1 MNAKLSGPTRKLVK
15 KSSGRAPWQTSSA
28 TYNKTVREAPDV
40 VLPSQSQGSAARP
53 VSASP
58 VHGQGSK
65 GFGRSS

>member
-1 MNAKLSGPTRKLVK
+1 MNTKLSGPPQKLVK
-15 KSSGRAPWQTSSA
+15 KSSGRAPWRASSA
-28 TYNKTVREAPDV
+28 NYNKTVREALDV
-40 VLPSQSQGSAARP
+40 VLPSQSQGSPARQ